1 MIGKTRHAGTSCHQS
16 VDGSTGPSPGALS
29 DSEVDPEKEN
39 HHFNGN
45 NYRNKS
51 LIESSDD
58 DFDQCELSLTN
69 ATFNIILCDDTCLDN
84 VSFPSHSSCGT
95 SHPQS

>member
-1 MIGKTRHAGTSCHQS
+1 MIGKTRHAGTSRHQS

-58 DFDQCELSLTN
+58 DFDQCELNLTN
-69 ATFNIILCDDTCLDN
+69 VTFNIIMCDDTCLNN
-84 VSFPSHSSCGT
+84 VLFPSHSSCGT
-95 SHPQS
+95 GHAQS

>member
-16 VDGSTGPSPGALS
+16 VDGSNGPSPGALS

-39 HHFNGN
+39 HHN
-45 NYRNKS
+45 NYRNNS

-58 DFDQCELSLTN
+58 DFDQCELNLTN
-69 ATFNIILCDDTCLDN
+69 IAFNIIMCDDTCLDN

-95 SHPQS
+95 GHAQS

>member
-1 MIGKTRHAGTSCHQS
+1 MIGKTRHAGTSGPQS

-58 DFDQCELSLTN
+58 DFDQCELNLTN
-69 ATFNIILCDDTCLDN
+69 APFNIVMCDDTCLDI
-84 VSFPSHSSCGT
+84 SFPSHSSCGT
-95 SHPQS
+95 GHTQS